1 MRLQQRGGLSKQEIS
16 LTSFCRLLRRLGSS
30 SVIAQSCWTTTRFFF
45 LTWENRRKSSC
56 SVSTSWRPPGKAG
69 VNRYHLPGI
78 FMTNSFRTWILAHLE
93 TCCGPSILDVEHY
106 LFQGRVPFQMRYFSS
121 WRNECSGSRPVKVA
135 SKPNKHFFSMISVR
149 LLDRWK

>member
-93 TCCGPSILDVEHY
+93 TLPCSVIPQQQLLNLNKSFDSI
-106 LFQGRVPFQMRYFSS
+106 SIT
-121 WRNECSGSRPVKVA
+121 WRKV
-135 SKPNKHFFSMISVR
+135 SLCKWREGEVVSNKHLPRVGVVVAPVY
-149 LLDRWK
+149 